1 MSNDPDSPPARKPP
15 KFEPTAADSRQAERA
30 AALRANL
37 IRRKAQARGRSET
50 VLGETHDNPQP
61 KPPADA

>member
-15 KFEPTAADSRQAERA
+15 ASDNRQAERA

-37 IRRKAQARGRSET
+37 TRRKAQARGRNGT
-50 VLGETHDNPQP
+50 QNDPQP

>member
-1 MSNDPDSPPARKPP
+1 MSNDPDSPPERKPS
-15 KFEPTAADSRQAERA
+15 AADSRQAERA

-37 IRRKAQARGRSET
+37 MRRKAQARGRLET
-50 VLGETHDNPQP
+50 AKGDTQDDERP

>member
-1 MSNDPDSPPARKPP
+1 MSNDPDSPTAGKPP
-15 KFEPTAADSRQAERA
+15 KLEPTAADSRQAERA

-37 IRRKAQARGRSET
+37 MRRKAQARGRSET
-50 VLGETHDNPQP
+50 VLDETHDNPQP

>member
-1 MSNDPDSPPARKPP
+1 MSNDPDSPPERKP
-15 KFEPTAADSRQAERA
+15 TDSRQGERA

-37 IRRKAQARGRSET
+37 MRRKAQARGRVEAQ
-50 VLGETHDNPQP
+50 GEEPP

>member
-1 MSNDPDSPPARKPP
+1 MSNDPDSPPPRKPS
-15 KFEPTAADSRQAERA
+15 AADSRQAERA

-37 IRRKAQARGRSET
+37 MRRKAQARGRIET
-50 VLGETHDNPQP
+50 TRDETQDNEQP

>member
-1 MSNDPDSPPARKPP
+1 MSNDPDSPPARKPSA
-15 KFEPTAADSRQAERA
+15 TDSRQAERA

-37 IRRKAQARGRSET
+37 MRRKAQARNRSET
-50 VLGETHDNPQP
+50 QDNEPP

>member
-1 MSNDPDSPPARKPP
+1 MSNEPDSPPARKPS
-15 KFEPTAADSRQAERA
+15 TATDRQAERA

-37 IRRKAQARGRSET
+37 MRRKAQARSRVAT
-50 VLGETHDNPQP
+50 AMGEAEGDERP

>member
-1 MSNDPDSPPARKPP
+1 MSNDPDSRAQPKRSVPA
-15 KFEPTAADSRQAERA
+15 SREAERA

-37 IRRKAQARGRSET
+37 LRRKAQSRNRNET
-50 VLGETHDNPQP
+50 QGEPRP